1 MKHLLQY
8 LHQTSSFG
16 LRIAKGHDHR
26 LLAYSDSDWDG
37 DPLDR
42 TSTTGYVVYL
52 CSSPISW
59 SSKKQRS
66 VSRSSTEAE
75 YRAVAA
81 TVSETNWLTSLLHEL
96 RFRISDIPWIFCDNV
111 STTYI
116 CANPVFHSRMKHIAI
131 DFHFVR
137 EQVQNKDIAV
147 QHLHSADQVAD
158 MLTKPLPRVSFVK
171 HFSKLGVVDITN
183 LRGRNNG

>member
-1 MKHLLQY
+1 L
-8 LHQTSSFG
+8 F
-16 LRIAKGHDHR
+16 
-26 LLAYSDSDWDG
+26 
-37 DPLDR
+37 DR
-42 TSTTGYVVYL
+42 TSTTGYAVYL
-52 CSSPISW
+52 GSSPISW

-81 TVSETNWLTSLLHEL
+81 TVSETNWLRSLLNEL
-96 RFRISDIPWIFCDNV
+96 HFRISATPQIFCDNV

-116 CANPVFHSRMKHIAI
+116 CANPVYHSRMKHIAI

-137 EQVQNKDIAV
+137 EQVQNKEIEV

-158 MLTKPLPRVSFVK
+158 ILTKPLPRASFVK
-171 HFSKLGVVDITN
+171 QFSKLGVV
-183 LRGRNNG
+183 